1 MLGNASSSLAAAP
14 AIPFTVT
21 MSEAVNI
28 SGTPRI
34 VLDVGGNTR
43 YATYSAGTGTSSLTF
58 TYTATIGDLDL
69 DGLSIA
75 SATLDLNG
83 GSVTD
88 LNGNPETNLS
98 FVAPAN
104 MSSVK
109 VGYPSLSLDF
119 VADADGRYTLNGT
132 AYNDLTSFLSAAGGT
147 FSRPSIA
154 TYFDSTGTLQTAAS
168 NTPRFDYD
176 PTTHAAKG
184 ILIEESRTNYVK
196 NSQFSGIP
204 VGTSSSTGSWQLS
217 YGSPPGSS
225 ISVTGTGTQNGI
237 PYIDIRYLLPTN
249 TTGGTQWPSFGMLFS
264 DAATVSAGATTIFS
278 SWFGITSY
286 SSTGGTCTIGYSNRS
301 YTSGGAYVSEAT
313 TSFTSTASY
322 AYRISPVMT
331 HGATAG
337 KAYFAA
343 YVAIPNGASCDITV
357 RLGGPQFELGSF
369 PTSLIPTTSATVTR
383 AADSFHVS
391 TGSWTSVSGGTIY
404 ARADYGGLAWPPDV
418 GGVFALNDNTTSNR
432 VDLRAG
438 QMSYFIDGG
447 GSGST
452 NFPGSFSFAG
462 GLPKKFAI
470 TYSASVLATSF
481 EGAAATNATPVLP
494 SGLSRLW
501 VGNIDS
507 GVYWLNGH
515 VAAIKYYPNT
525 VSNTQLQLLT
535 Q

>member
-1 MLGNASSSLAAAP
+1 MALVMLGNASSSLAAAP

-69 DGLSIA
+69 DGIGIA
-75 SATLDLNG
+75 STTLDLNG

-184 ILIEESRTNYVK
+184 ILIEESRTNLLIRSAEIENATWTK
-196 NSQFSGIP
+196 SNSTIAANITIAPDGLTSADKIVENVD
-204 VGTSSSTGSWQLS
+204 VGLTHAVQQMVAASASTYYTTTFL
-217 YGSPPGSS
+217 PRL
-225 ISVTGTGTQNGI
+225 QNGVG
-237 PYIDIRYLLPTN
+237 LH
-249 TTGGTQWPSFGMLFS
+249 
-264 DAATVSAGATTIFS
+264 
-278 SWFGITSY
+278 
-286 SSTGGTCTIGYSNRS
+286 
-301 YTSGGAYVSEAT
+301 SGSEADHQET
-313 TSFTSTASY
+313 
-322 AYRISPVMT
+322 
-331 HGATAG
+331 
-337 KAYFAA
+337 
-343 YVAIPNGASCDITV
+343 
-357 RLGGPQFELGSF
+357 E
-369 PTSLIPTTSATVTR
+369 
-383 AADSFHVS
+383 
-391 TGSWTSVSGGTIY
+391 
-404 ARADYGGLAWPPDV
+404 
-418 GGVFALNDNTTSNR
+418 
-432 VDLRAG
+432 
-438 QMSYFIDGG
+438 
-447 GSGST
+447 
-452 NFPGSFSFAG
+452 
-462 GLPKKFAI
+462 
-470 TYSASVLATSF
+470 
-481 EGAAATNATPVLP
+481 
-494 SGLSRLW
+494 
-501 VGNIDS
+501 
-507 GVYWLNGH
+507 
-515 VAAIKYYPNT
+515 
-525 VSNTQLQLLT
+525 
-535 Q
+535 